1 VRRYQNAFI
10 ENNESC
16 HLNVVENARGKIMN
30 DLVMLVDD
38 EVNVLSALTRA
49 LIDEPFE
56 IITATSGNQALE
68 LMEGKTVKAIV
79 SDERMVGMQG
89 SELLAEVKHR
99 SPQTVRILLT
109 GHATLDAAMR
119 AVNVGEIYR
128 FFLKPWDDTQLR
140 FALMSAIEKY
150 DLEAE
155 NRRLLA
161 TVKSQALELRVLEKR
176 YPGISRVQRNATG
189 TFVLSDIA
197 EDELTRIIEEC
208 EIELMKGLGQ

>member
-1 VRRYQNAFI
+1 
-10 ENNESC
+10 
-16 HLNVVENARGKIMN
+16 MN

-49 LIDEPFE
+49 LIDDPFE
-56 IITATSGNQALE
+56 IITATSGIQALE

-89 SELLAEVKHR
+89 SELLAEVKRR

-128 FFLKPWDDTQLR
+128 FFLKPWDDNQLR
-140 FALMSAIEKY
+140 SALISAIEKY
-150 DLEAE
+150 DLESE
-155 NRRLLA
+155 NRQLLA
-161 TVKSQALELRVLEKR
+161 AAKNKSVE
-176 YPGISRVQRNATG
+176 
-189 TFVLSDIA
+189 
-197 EDELTRIIEEC
+197 
-208 EIELMKGLGQ
+208 